1 MARPKKQELIVKD
14 SVPVDLDSVSDNLKS
29 SVRKLASDIIM
40 EDDANKVKDLTAA
53 FNIAQA
59 KKNILR
65 TLKFNDLLDLV
76 SDKMVERFIKRPDEF
91 SHKDLIDY
99 MNVVLNALDKSS
111 KNTKVDDA
119 DAIQINQQ
127 NNIQVNMNESGLDRE
142 SRAKVAEAIQAILN
156 RATIDNVIDSDNN
169 NDDYN

>member
-1 MARPKKQELIVKD
+1 MARSKKQELIVKD
-14 SVPVDLDSVSDNLKS
+14 SAPIDLDLVSDNLKS
-29 SVRKLASDIIM
+29 SVKRLASDIVM
-40 EDDANKVKDLTAA
+40 EEDATKVKDLTAA
-53 FNIAQA
+53 FNMAQA

-99 MNVVLNALDKSS
+99 MNVILNALDKSS
-111 KNTKVDDA
+111 KNIKVDDA

-156 RATIDNVIDSDNN
+156 RATIDNIVDSN
-169 NDDYN
+169 NDDSYN

>member
-1 MARPKKQELIVKD
+1 MARHKKQELIIKD
-14 SVPVDLDSVSDNLKS
+14 PAPIDLDSASDNLKS
-29 SVRKLASDIIM
+29 SVRELASNIVM
-40 EDDANKVKDLTAA
+40 EDDANKIKDLTAA

-127 NNIQVNMNESGLDRE
+127 NNIQVNMNNDGLDRE

-156 RATIDNVIDSDNN
+156 RATIDNIVDSDDN
-169 NDDYN
+169 NDYN

>member
-1 MARPKKQELIVKD
+1 MARSKKQELIVKD
-14 SVPVDLDSVSDNLKS
+14 SAPIDLDLVSDNLKS
-29 SVRKLASDIIM
+29 SVKKLASDIVM
-40 EDDANKVKDLTAA
+40 EEDANKVKDLTAA
-53 FNIAQA
+53 FNMAQA

-99 MNVVLNALDKSS
+99 MNVVINALDKSS
-111 KNTKVDDA
+111 KNIKVDDA

-156 RATIDNVIDSDNN
+156 RATIDNIVDSSDDDN
-169 NDDYN
+169 YN